1 MDFEP
6 LLLFSQVPGCDK
18 LEIPGNDIFYEQ
30 IYFHFFIQSR
40 PIRAEIRCLKRAF
53 VIEVKQAHHGIEDI
67 ANKHHGTDAEGLHQV
82 NIRVRC
88 PTVLLRYGIK
98 ISKLSKRGQV
108 DLVFTLPSRV
118 NREKIAVARQ
128 IHQKI
133 LEKCRGA
140 FWDAG
145 YKNMPSKLL
154 RSYLCRKIRKF
165 GRLAC
170 CRQRI
175 CQIDVRAGA
184 GIDRDRFSTTQEAF
198 FIQAVLEENDPE
210 ALEPAGEF
218 TEERGILSHVAP
230 YLQPQ
235 RGTEKIQGCGRVA
248 LLQ

>member
-53 VIEVKQAHHGIEDI
+53 VIEIKQAHHGIEDI
-67 ANKHHGTDAEGLHQV
+67 ANKYHWTDAEGLHQV
-82 NIRVRC
+82 NICVRC
-88 PTVLLRYGIK
+88 PAVLLRNGIK
-98 ISKLSKRGQV
+98 MSQLSKRGQV
-108 DLVFTLPSRV
+108 DLVFTLPGRV
-118 NREKIAVARQ
+118 NREEIAVARQ
-128 IHQKI
+128 IHERV

-140 FWDAG
+140 LRHAG
-145 YKNMPSKLL
+145 NKKMPSQLL
-154 RSYLCRKIRKF
+154 RRYLRRKIRKF
-165 GRLAC
+165 GPLAC

-184 GIDRDRFSTTQEAF
+184 GIDRDRFSAAPEAF

-210 ALEPAGEF
+210 ALERAGEF
-218 TEERGILSHVAP
+218 TEERDILSHVAP

-235 RGTEKIQGCGRVA
+235 CRPQKISRSGRVA